1 MARCTAPVRG
11 HSSASAAANCP
22 ACRGRYS
29 RYSSGGDYRSYSPS
43 SYSSSLT
50 SGGGRS
56 SGGGSVRSSKP
67 RWSGAGSSILYT
79 LEEVRALT
87 PVRNS
92 VENLANQPDLR
103 DVFLCHA
110 WDDRKGAAVRIKNSH
125 LAHVT
130 FPPPPLHLT
139 PPRLFLSFRPLQPKS
154 RSNNSRKKKQGKN
167 RIQEEKI
174 GVKNAIKVE
183 RKAGGRTG
191 KNWGSD

>member
-1 MARCTAPVRG
+1 MKKAEQMSENNPDLPGLMRLLI
-11 HSSASAAANCP
+11 ASAQ
-22 ACRGRYS
+22 
-29 RYSSGGDYRSYSPS
+29 
-43 SYSSSLT
+43 
-50 SGGGRS
+50 
-56 SGGGSVRSSKP
+56 V
-67 RWSGAGSSILYT
+67 
-79 LEEVRALT
+79 
-87 PVRNS
+87 
-92 VENLANQPDLR
+92 
-103 DVFLCHA
+103 
-110 WDDRKGAAVRIKNSH
+110 VRIKNSH

-174 GVKNAIKVE
+174 GVKKAIKVE